1 MKPFFIVGARVTV
14 YLSDPFSD
22 NAWRCRGESA
32 ISAAFAHLAV
42 DAGIGQQVIY
52 GVQRVLRLADDQKI
66 EFVFL
71 QFKKGRFRSQ

>member
-1 MKPFFIVGARVTV
+1 
-14 YLSDPFSD
+14 
-22 NAWRCRGESA
+22 
-32 ISAAFAHLAV
+32 
-42 DAGIGQQVIY
+42 VIY